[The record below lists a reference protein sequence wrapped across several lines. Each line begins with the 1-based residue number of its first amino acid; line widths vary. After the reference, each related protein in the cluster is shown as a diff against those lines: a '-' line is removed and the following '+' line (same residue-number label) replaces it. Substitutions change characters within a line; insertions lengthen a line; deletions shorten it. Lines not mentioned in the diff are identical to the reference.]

1 MRLECPLR
9 NNTTGVR
16 DEEESNNTSN
26 SFFVVGYFLDE
37 IQIIW
42 KFNQISVWFFVQ
54 QNLILIE
61 DDFKTQHLEELND
74 VDFMIGKCI
83 KSV

>member
-37 IQIIW
+37 IQII
-42 KFNQISVWFFVQ
+42 
-54 QNLILIE
+54 
-61 DDFKTQHLEELND
+61 
-74 VDFMIGKCI
+74 
-83 KSV
+83 